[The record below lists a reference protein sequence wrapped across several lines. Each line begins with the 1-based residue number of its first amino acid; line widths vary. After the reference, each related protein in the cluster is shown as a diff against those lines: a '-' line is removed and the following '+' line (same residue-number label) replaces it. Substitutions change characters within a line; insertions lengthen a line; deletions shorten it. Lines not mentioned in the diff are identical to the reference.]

1 MLKQTCSKYFDHL
14 SDTKSV
20 RYMIFIFWEPF
31 EEEFTVVFGQLG
43 SVHTFLIIDPRC
55 AAAFFIQMNSA
66 HTVNEDSDRKAITVL
81 QCKFD

>member
-1 MLKQTCSKYFDHL
+1 MFEVFWS
-14 SDTKSV
+14 
-20 RYMIFIFWEPF
+20 FIRHQECPLYDFSFLETF

-66 HTVNEDSDRKAITVL
+66 HTVNEDSDRKAITEL
-81 QCKFD
+81 QCKFN